1 MFSLTMRR
9 IFATIFPPVPVIPL
23 CVRPQMCQIRQPQ
36 PNSSTNEFMWLQDL
50 GGLEKFCVNRP
61 PGSRYPSPSHK
72 GSFPKC
78 SIIRRLRK
86 RMRIGRR

>member
-1 MFSLTMRR
+1 MFYNCQSSFSSLNMWSLTRR
-9 IFATIFPPVPVIPL
+9 LSNYMGSYQVTQTGTQIPFPIHSMMTPMSPL
-23 CVRPQMCQIRQPQ
+23 Y
-36 PNSSTNEFMWLQDL
+36 
-50 GGLEKFCVNRP
+50 CVNRP